1 MVVLDI
7 GCTTETL
14 RTGRRLTTELYK
26 GNTRRKYQLQ
36 TDTYLNLF
44 EKEWEGIVYTNNLKN
59 NEVQLS
65 AKKRQLT
72 QGSSGD
78 MLIIPFYP
86 CSCVWKLFFVSRA
99 PAQPVSP
106 MREYMVSSFAVVKVV
121 RFHVELLFLLQG
133 KHYYQ
138 TQYGRLAF
146 RWHLKSYLHG

>member
-7 GCTTETL
+7 GCKTETL

-44 EKEWEGIVYTNNLKN
+44 EKEWEDIVYTNNLKN
-59 NEVQLS
+59 NEVTKCQKETANTGEL
-65 AKKRQLT
+65 RWL
-72 QGSSGD
+72 
-78 MLIIPFYP
+78 LIILFSP

-99 PAQPVSP
+99 PAQPVNP

-138 TQYGRLAF
+138 TQYGRLAL